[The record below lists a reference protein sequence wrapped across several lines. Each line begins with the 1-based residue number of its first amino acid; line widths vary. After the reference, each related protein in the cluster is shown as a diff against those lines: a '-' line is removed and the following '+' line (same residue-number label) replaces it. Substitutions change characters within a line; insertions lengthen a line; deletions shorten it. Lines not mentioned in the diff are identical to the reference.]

1 MKRRSITLLEVLIVI
16 ALLSLIA
23 GLFSVRFFSKRES
36 FFFVKNYEKVQ
47 EKIVFAKKM
56 ALFNQR
62 DFCLELQEEKGRFLL
77 RGYFPEERFSKKG
90 KGKVFTPF
98 YFRFLTKDGRE
109 TKYVEFI
116 CSPKGRVYPEGTL
129 EVSQKADFSNSRRIV
144 LE

>member
-1 MKRRSITLLEVLIVI
+1 MKRSITLLEILIVI

-36 FFFVKNYEKVQ
+36 FFFIKNYEKLQ

-62 DFCLELQEEKGRFLL
+62 DFCLELQESEGRFLL

-90 KGKVFTPF
+90 KAKVVSPF
-98 YFRFLTKDGRE
+98 YFRFLTKEGGE
-109 TKYVEFI
+109 TKYVELI
-116 CSPKGRVYPEGTL
+116 CSPKGDLYPEGVL
-129 EVSQKADFSNSRRIV
+129 EVARKEDFSNSRRIV